1 MPEKMLRWKNLKVL
15 MIKEAY
21 IIGAGGFGQE
31 VATILS
37 TTNIAFAGF
46 IDDDTFKPK
55 VKFDIESFNRQ
66 GTRESCLIVAIGSST
81 VRKAVI
87 HKISADFN
95 FLTIMHPQAI
105 IQDKVSVRIGK
116 GSIIC
121 AGSILT
127 CDISLGD
134 FTIVNLNCT
143 IGHDVKIGDFCS
155 LMPSVNLSGNVTLQ
169 DGVFIGSGATVLQGI
184 TVGEGAV
191 IGAGAVV
198 TMDIPPNCTAV
209 GVPAKPIKFH

>member
-1 MPEKMLRWKNLKVL
+1 

-21 IIGAGGFGQE
+21 IIGAGGFGRE

-37 TTNIAFAGF
+37 AKNMSFEGF
-46 IDDDTFKPK
+46 IDDDTTKPN
-55 VKFDIESFNRQ
+55 VKFDIESFNKQ
-66 GTRESCLIVAIGSST
+66 GAHESNLLAAIGSSS

-87 HKISADFN
+87 QKLSADCN
-95 FLTIMHPQAI
+95 FLSITHPQAI
-105 IQDKVSVRIGK
+105 LQDEASVKIGK

-121 AGSILT
+121 AGSIFT

-134 FTIVNLNCT
+134 FTIINLNCT
-143 IGHDVKIGDFCS
+143 IGHDVNMGNYCS
-155 LMPSVNLSGNVTLQ
+155 LMPSVNISGNVILG

-184 TVGEGAV
+184 NVGEGAI

-198 TMDIPPNCTAV
+198 TKDVPPHCTVV
-209 GVPAKPIKFH
+209 GIPAKPIKYHEK